1 MVIFILFVFIEKWTI
16 NNTTIELNALSP
28 NCGVHFN
35 QPLYIIKKENIQHVK
50 DYITTMEGNT
60 LKFKTKSNK
69 YC

>member
-50 DYITTMEGNT
+50 DYITSHNNGR
-60 LKFKTKSNK
+60 KHFKV
-69 YC
+69 